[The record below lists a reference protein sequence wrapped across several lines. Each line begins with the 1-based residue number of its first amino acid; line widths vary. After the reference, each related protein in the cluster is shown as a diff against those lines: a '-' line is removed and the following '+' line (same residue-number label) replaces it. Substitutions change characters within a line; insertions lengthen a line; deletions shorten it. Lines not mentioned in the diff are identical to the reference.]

1 MTRREQEAAMGG
13 SFSEEDERRRA
24 LMEAIFREHFTAVH
38 RSISNKV
45 RQPDV
50 ADDLTSMVFLKAFRW
65 LREDRGVG
73 QIRSWL
79 YATARTT
86 IADYWQ
92 EQQKSLFLPLERIED
107 SSGGTTKILTKVCS
121 CTLWLCGTQ
130 APCKWGLR

>member
-1 MTRREQEAAMGG
+1 MRREHKAAMEG
-13 SFSEEDERRRA
+13 SFSAEDERRRV
-24 LMEAIFREHFTAVH
+24 LMEAIFRKHFTAVH
-38 RSISNKV
+38 RYISNKV

-73 QIRSWL
+73 QVRTWL

-92 EQQKSLFLPLERIED
+92 EQQKSLFLPLERI
-107 SSGGTTKILTKVCS
+107 
-121 CTLWLCGTQ
+121 
-130 APCKWGLR
+130 